1 MVTSEQARVA
11 LGVSSRGAV
20 WIGESLN
27 EGRRSPAA
35 GAPLFQLS
43 DICCSPRSPVLGT
56 WGILV
61 WASLSLAMLL
71 LLRAS
76 VVETF
81 YVPSG
86 SMSPTIAPEQHLVVP
101 NITYGVSLP
110 FFNQRL
116 IQWSAPQR
124 GDVVVFR
131 RGDDPTTAV
140 DEGAR
145 AMVKRVVAVGGD
157 TVEIA
162 GTEVFINGERIALA
176 EGEGGYEEM
185 VAHLDT
191 SMHSRRSLRVPPDSL
206 FVLGDNREHS
216 YDSRYWADPFVPV
229 AKVVGPV
236 IGVY

>member
-1 MVTSEQARVA
+1 MVTTEQARVA
-11 LGVSSRGAV
+11 LGVGSRGAV
-20 WIGESLN
+20 WIGELLE
-27 EGRRSPAA
+27 EGQRLPTA
-35 GAPLFQLS
+35 GAPLFQPS
-43 DICCSPRSPVLGT
+43 DICYSPRNIVVGT
-56 WGILV
+56 WSILA
-61 WASLSLAMLL
+61 WASLLLATLF

-81 YVPSG
+81 YVPSA

-101 NITYGVSLP
+101 KITYGVSLP
-110 FFNQRL
+110 FVNQRL
-116 IQWSAPQR
+116 IKWGAPQR

-162 GTEVFINGERIALA
+162 GAEVFINGELTSVADGVGEYRKIAA
-176 EGEGGYEEM
+176 YR
-185 VAHLDT
+185 DT
-191 SMHSRRSLRVPPDSL
+191 NMHARRSLRVPPDSL

-229 AKVVGPV
+229 SQVIGPVVG
-236 IGVY
+236 VY